1 MVVQEHFNAIQM
13 TNYQHFWLFW
23 LWVHIIIFT
32 VLLCLSIIG
41 KIFAKKNLTN
51 DRTTDITDPA
61 G

>member
-1 MVVQEHFNAIQM
+1 M

-32 VLLCLSIIG
+32 VLLSLSIID

-51 DRTTDITDPA
+51 DRTSDTSEPA
-61 G
+61 C

>member
-1 MVVQEHFNAIQM
+1 LS
-13 TNYQHFWLFW
+13 LFD
-23 LWVHIIIFT
+23 
-32 VLLCLSIIG
+32 